1 MHCELLA
8 GCLFFN
14 GLHQSAVD
22 TLKEVYCMGNPA
34 LCARRQIAMA
44 VGREKIPPD
53 LTPNHTHR
61 VQEVIDSVLSGR

>member
-14 GLHQSAVD
+14 RLHQNAID
-22 TLKEVYCMGNPA
+22 TLKGVYCLGNPE
-34 LCARRQIAMA
+34 LCARRQVALA
-44 VGREKIPPD
+44 VGREKIPLD

-61 VQEVIDSVLSGR
+61 VQAIIDDVLSGR